1 MIAIVLAI
9 ITIVGAVEFLNF
21 CFDDTYDA
29 RTNSRGRAGALAV
42 SVGLVGLVALGLRA
56 CL

>member
-21 CFDDTYDA
+21 CFDDTYDTKTIA
-29 RTNSRGRAGALAV
+29 RGRSGAVAV
-42 SVGLVGLVALGLRA
+42 AVGMVGLVALGLRA